1 MVPRIPVKKIMA
13 QNLLWVSPTTDVR
26 SAARLMTEKNVGSL
40 LVKQDENYIGI
51 LTDTDIVKK
60 VLAMDR
66 DPRKTTVEEIMS
78 YPIASLDEEASL
90 EQAQEM
96 MGERQIR
103 HLLVTRNGQAIG
115 MISVRSLLDAVY
127 DWMLKSKSNAGI
139 K

>member
-1 MVPRIPVKKIMA
+1 MVPRISVKKIMT

-26 SAARLMTEKNVGSL
+26 SAARLMTERNVGSL

-60 VLAMDR
+60 VLAMDL
-66 DPRKTTVEEIMS
+66 DPQKTTVEEIMS
-78 YPIASLDEEASL
+78 YPITSLDEEAPL

-127 DWMLKSKSNAGI
+127 DWMLKVKRTPGP